1 MPSEKLVLDQF
12 AKIPIFSSLY
22 SSLSAVHELMVSL
35 ANLQIKSCTCTG
47 RLSSSS
53 AHNLTDTYISMT
65 CKSCT
70 GESTEDRGGP
80 SCSSKLNNMG
90 LELPR
95 PIDLEVK
102 WMTVKKRQRDTR
114 RARASFGEDTSRDG
128 IGSFCLSGCATNQ
141 EMAQDAPVS
150 ESEKVLTFLHLNA
163 MK

>member
-1 MPSEKLVLDQF
+1 MRKAG
-12 AKIPIFSSLY
+12 AKEGSIGSKGAIDVN
-22 SSLSAVHELMVSL
+22 SLSVSTEIAGRPSDLM
-35 ANLQIKSCTCTG
+35 IKSCTCTG

-80 SCSSKLNNMG
+80 SCSGKLNNMG

-102 WMTVKKRQRDTR
+102 WMTVKKKAKGHQESKGFLWR
-114 RARASFGEDTSRDG
+114 RHKQGWNWIFLFIWLCYKSRDG
-128 IGSFCLSGCATNQ
+128 ARRSSL
-141 EMAQDAPVS
+141 
-150 ESEKVLTFLHLNA
+150 
-163 MK
+163 